1 MGSGEESKAFISRN
15 KNTLGV
21 DRRTS
26 GLRELYNHGI
36 LNHLYGAFLPGFLW
50 PIILLC
56 LVLNPLSGFFQ
67 GLPMCSHASLS
78 QDGFRWRGLW
88 VGWHHSLFYLQGTSL
103 FLYSQKGL
111 LDLRMRNMQ
120 SLTVWGS
127 AIPLY
132 LGVSVHR
139 RQTPAVQPGAHLS
152 SVPFLNA
159 NSLIWYNS
167 EFKVSFQ

>member
-1 MGSGEESKAFISRN
+1 MYKWTQRVVQSWYFKSLIWGIPSRFP
-15 KNTLGV
+15 LA
-21 DRRTS
+21 
-26 GLRELYNHGI
+26 
-36 LNHLYGAFLPGFLW
+36 NHLALPGSKS
-50 PIILLC
+50 I
-56 LVLNPLSGFFQ
+56 SGFFQ

-139 RQTPAVQPGAHLS
+139 RQTPAVHPGAHLS